1 MSTPVLSC
9 TAEEIDATLAR
20 AAAVLRAGGL
30 VALPTETVYGLA
42 AHALDAAAVRR
53 IFAAKGRPANNPLIV
68 HVASSEDAA
77 RLVTAWPDEAA
88 RLAACFW
95 PGPLTLVLPRRE
107 QVPDVVAAGGPTVAV
122 RVPAHPVALRLLQ
135 VSGLPLAAPSANRSN
150 RLSPTCAEHVLRD
163 LDGRVDLILDGGP
176 AAGGLESTV
185 LDLTS
190 QPPRLLR
197 PGLIDPTSL
206 EAVIGPVQRGRFAA
220 QDSDPA
226 LPSPGLLS
234 RHYAPRTPLETVA
247 GSEALRRVAGHLA
260 AGRRVGYV
268 STDAGERLPAG
279 VVVRHLPVDAAGYAA
294 GLYACLHALDRQGLD
309 CIVLALP
316 PEGDAW
322 LAIHDRLRRASHPG

>member
-9 TAEEIDATLAR
+9 TAARIDASLAR

-68 HVASSEDAA
+68 HVAASEDAA
-77 RLVTAWPDEAA
+77 RLVTAWPDTAA
-88 RLAACFW
+88 RLAASFW
-95 PGPLTLVLPRRE
+95 PGPLTLVLPRRGL
-107 QVPDVVAAGGPTVAV
+107 VPDVVAAGGPSVAV

-150 RLSPTCAEHVLRD
+150 RLSPTCAEHVLHD

-185 LDLTS
+185 LDLTG

-197 PGLIDPTSL
+197 PGLIDPTAL
-206 EAVIGPVQRGRFAA
+206 EAVIGPIQRGRFAA
-220 QDSDPA
+220 QESDPA

-247 GSEALRRVAGHLA
+247 GEAIRRVADHLA

-268 STDAGERLPAG
+268 TTDPGERLPAG
-279 VVVRHLPVDAAGYAA
+279 VVVRHLPAEAAGYAA
-294 GLYACLHALDRQGLD
+294 GLYACLHDLDRLGLD
-309 CIVLALP
+309 GIVLALP